1 MSLLRRSLMATK
13 SLTKYMTTFTV
24 KYEKN
29 SVSNQIYSNG
39 TLSYGIAFYC
49 SFSVPSEFGLSS
61 MQTNGLIED
70 VIVTIDI
77 VRIAD
82 NFKIKSSKFTRKKF
96 VFDNHYFGFTV
107 LDTTTNP
114 LENGL
119 YEVNIKLESS
129 GKIQLNSILT
139 NFIPTEIVY
148 LEDYPSTG
156 GNNGKEKAVCKCLN
170 SIEFTSPSPH
180 TGRGIQNNMT
190 YFGG

>member
-13 SLTKYMTTFTV
+13 RSTKYMTTFTV

-39 TLSYGIAFYC
+39 TLYYGIGFYGA
-49 SFSVPSEFGLSS
+49 FSVPSDFGLSS
-61 MQTNGLIED
+61 LQTNGLIED
-70 VIVTIDI
+70 VIITIDI

-82 NFKIKSSKFTRKKF
+82 KFKINSSKITRKKF
-96 VFDNHYFGFTV
+96 VFDNHHFAFDV

-119 YEVNIKLESS
+119 YEVNIKIESL
-129 GKIQLNSILT
+129 GKIQLNSLST
-139 NFIPTEIVY
+139 SFIPTEIVY
-148 LEDYPSTG
+148 LEDYSTTG
-156 GNNGKEKAVCKCLN
+156 GNNNKEKAVCKCLN